1 MGVIG
6 LFKRSQQ
13 MITENKTPSELC
25 IECESIIE
33 DEKKENGQVS
43 IMTMRFLREK
53 YGTDRANRAM
63 WRQQKKKIEI
73 TKEESVIDEISS
85 VLSDLVKNKNQSL

>member
-1 MGVIG
+1 MGV
-6 LFKRSQQ
+6 LKRKKENL
-13 MITENKTPSELC
+13 TENKTKTELC

-33 DEKKENGQVS
+33 EEKKENGQVS

-63 WRQQKKKIEI
+63 WRQQKKTIQKDEP
-73 TKEESVIDEISS
+73 SMIDELSS
-85 VLSDLVKNKNQSL
+85 VLFDLVKDKKETI

>member
-1 MGVIG
+1 MGV
-6 LFKRSQQ
+6 LKRKKENL
-13 MITENKTPSELC
+13 TENKTKTELC

-53 YGTDRANRAM
+53 YGNDRANRAM

-73 TKEESVIDEISS
+73 TKEESVIDELSS
-85 VLSDLVKNKNQSL
+85 VLFDLVKNKNQSL

>member
-1 MGVIG
+1 MSVIG

-13 MITENKTPSELC
+13 MITENKTPTELC

-43 IMTMRFLREK
+43 IMTMRMLREK

-73 TKEESVIDEISS
+73 TKEESMIDELSS